1 MLNLKYVP
9 IRSFNENIAYV
20 HTDCEAYKTDDIR
33 TMTRVEIHGGAVTLN
48 AFLQVTDD
56 ISLVQPDELGLNA
69 EAFDMLGLPEGARVT
84 MVLADAP
91 QSIKAVKRKIQ
102 GNILT
107 AGEYKSIVGDILQR
121 KYSNIDIA
129 AFLSAFSAFSTAPE
143 IVSFVQALLFDKNL
157 FWDEEDIVADCY
169 TLGDIPGNNTDL
181 LVTAIAAAY
190 GMPMPKVVVPEVSS
204 CFGSAHTMRVFA
216 DIDKNPVELARLIK
230 ENRGAVVSYK
240 TLSVYKA
247 LSALQSVAAYLNIK
261 DEAYTIVRL
270 LALKAAAGITH
281 LVVDIPV
288 GPKTLIKTSQQAI
301 HARKLIEYAGDV
313 LGLKTDV
320 VITDGREPVGAG
332 VGALLEARDIRR
344 ILRNKDNAPKGLLEK
359 ALFLAGRVLEFDPAM
374 RGGQGYE
381 AAKEILTSGRA
392 LEAFDKIITA
402 QGRAEQSDF
411 GTLIRDVMAENSG
424 KIMAIDN
431 KIIRKIAMLAGA
443 IQYSGA
449 GVYLFKKV
457 GDEVAKGDVLYR
469 IISCDSADFAVVNS
483 FADADN
489 GYDIARD

>member
-1 MLNLKYVP
+1 
-9 IRSFNENIAYV
+9 
-20 HTDCEAYKTDDIR
+20 
-33 TMTRVEIHGGAVTLN
+33 
-48 AFLQVTDD
+48 
-56 ISLVQPDELGLNA
+56 
-69 EAFDMLGLPEGARVT
+69 
-84 MVLADAP
+84 
-91 QSIKAVKRKIQ
+91 
-102 GNILT
+102 
-107 AGEYKSIVGDILQR
+107 
-121 KYSNIDIA
+121 
-129 AFLSAFSAFSTAPE
+129 
-143 IVSFVQALLFDKNL
+143 
-157 FWDEEDIVADCY
+157 
-169 TLGDIPGNNTDL
+169 
-181 LVTAIAAAY
+181 
-190 GMPMPKVVVPEVSS
+190 
-204 CFGSAHTMRVFA
+204 MRIFA

-240 TLSVYKA
+240 VLSVYKA
-247 LSALQSVAAYLNIK
+247 LSALQSVATYLNIK
-261 DEAYTIVRL
+261 DDAYAIVRL

-281 LVVDIPV
+281 LLVDIPV
-288 GPKTLIKTSQQAI
+288 GPKTLIKTPQQAI
-301 HARKLIEYAGDV
+301 HARKLIEYAGDA

-411 GTLIRDVMAENSG
+411 GTLIRDVTAETGG

-449 GVYLFKKV
+449 GVYLLKKV

-489 GYDIARD
+489 GYDIAKD